1 MKFYRK
7 LLVIGSTNL
16 AFIIIGITALELS
29 YGKWFKTKPFVP
41 NILPREGISH
51 DLSMLGQ
58 DWGVTTRVP
67 DENGAVRYS
76 VNSGISDHSNKCNV
90 LVLGGSTA
98 EERILNKKDTWTY
111 RLFHDLN
118 KRKEVMNICPLGLSL
133 TNAAVN
139 GHSIV
144 ANYFDVVYW
153 ISRFKQSYSTAII
166 YQGIN
171 DFQGDILEE
180 MDWYDLYW
188 QHITYGLRYN
198 SVLIRLVDSLRNSR
212 FKWEGWGRSNR
223 ARDVVL
229 VTPYQRD
236 MSEWRTYRVDPKVY
250 KRLSIGV
257 DHHGKYVKLL
267 TERLKKLG
275 VSHIIWITQ
284 TKPFCKLYNMP
295 QSLDVRGSHTSQKQ
309 FDGLVTKEQDELKSW
324 IAHDRL
330 GDCLRLGLIRSSYL
344 NSSVKLRNRSITST
358 VVDYGSSTESNTG
371 SYDDHHKNPSGS
383 LVLWKQFDRM
393 GLPESIIN
401 HISQLRTK

>member
-1 MKFYRK
+1 MKFNRK
-7 LLVIGSTNL
+7 LFVICSTNIV
-16 AFIIIGITALELS
+16 FIVVGIAALELS

-41 NILPREGISH
+41 NILPRQGISH
-51 DLSMLGQ
+51 DLSMLGN

-76 VNSGISDHSNKCNV
+76 VYAGISDDSNRCNV

-98 EERILNKKDTWTY
+98 EERILNKEDTWTY
-111 RLFHDLN
+111 RLFQDLN
-118 KRKEVMNICPLGLSL
+118 KRKEVMNICSAGLSL

-171 DFQGDILEE
+171 DFQGDILEK
-180 MDWYDLYW
+180 MDWHDLYW

-198 SVLIRLVDSLRNSR
+198 SILFRLLDSLRSSR
-212 FKWEGWGRSNR
+212 LKWEGWGGSDRTKD
-223 ARDVVL
+223 AVL
-229 VTPYQRD
+229 VAQQQRD
-236 MSEWRTYRVDPKVY
+236 MSEWKTYRVDPGVY
-250 KRLSIGV
+250 GRLSIGI

-275 VSHIIWITQ
+275 VSHTIWITQ
-284 TKPFCKLYNMP
+284 TKPFCKLNNMP
-295 QSLDVRGSHTSQKQ
+295 QSLDVRGSHTSQEQ
-309 FDGLVTKEQDELKSW
+309 FDGLVTKGQDELKSW

-330 GDCLRLGLIRSSYL
+330 GDCLRLGLIRSSYVE
-344 NSSVKLRNRSITST
+344 SSVKLRDRSITST
-358 VVDYGSSTESNTG
+358 IVDYGSSTESNAD
-371 SYDDHHKNPSGS
+371 SYDDYHKNPSGS

>member
-1 MKFYRK
+1 MKFYRRF
-7 LLVIGSTNL
+7 LVIGSTNL

-76 VNSGISDHSNKCNV
+76 VTAGISDDSSRCNV

-98 EERILNKKDTWTY
+98 EERILNKEDTWTY
-111 RLFHDLN
+111 RLFQALN
-118 KRKEVMNICPLGLSL
+118 KRKEVMNICPAGLSL

-188 QHITYGLRYN
+188 QYVTYGLRYN
-198 SVLIRLVDSLRNSR
+198 SVFIRLLDSVRSSR
-212 FKWEGWGRSNR
+212 FKWEGWGAGNHTK
-223 ARDVVL
+223 DVVL
-229 VTPYQRD
+229 VAPYQRD
-236 MSEWRTYRVDPKVY
+236 MSEWKTYRVHPEVY
-250 KRLSIGV
+250 RRLSIGI
-257 DHHGKYVKLL
+257 DHHGRYVKLL

-275 VSHIIWITQ
+275 VSHAIWITQ

-295 QSLDVRGSHTSQKQ
+295 QSIDVRGSHTSQEQ
-309 FDGLVTKEQDELKSW
+309 FAGLVTKEQDELKSW

-344 NSSVKLRNRSITST
+344 ESSVKLRDRSIAST
-358 VVDYGSSTESNTG
+358 IVDYGSSSESNAD
-371 SYDDHHKNPSGS
+371 SYDDYHKNPSGS

-393 GLPESIIN
+393 ELPESIIDHN
-401 HISQLRTK
+401 SQLRTK

>member
-1 MKFYRK
+1 MKFCRK
-7 LLVIGSTNL
+7 LFVIGSTNIV
-16 AFIIIGITALELS
+16 FIVVGIAALELS

-41 NILPREGISH
+41 NILPRQGISH

-76 VNSGISDHSNKCNV
+76 VNSGISDDSNRCNV
-90 LVLGGSTA
+90 LVLGGSTT
-98 EERILNKKDTWTY
+98 EERILNKEDTWTY
-111 RLFHDLN
+111 RLFQDLN
-118 KRKEVMNICPLGLSL
+118 KRNEVMNICPAGLSL

-180 MDWYDLYW
+180 MDWHDLYW

-198 SVLIRLVDSLRNSR
+198 SIFVSLLDSLR
-212 FKWEGWGRSNR
+212 SNR
-223 ARDVVL
+223 LKWGGRGGSDRTKDAVL
-229 VTPYQRD
+229 VSPYQKD
-236 MSEWRTYRVDPKVY
+236 MSEWKTYRIDPEVY
-250 KRLSIGV
+250 GRLSIGL

-275 VSHIIWITQ
+275 VSHTIWITQ
-284 TKPFCKLYNMP
+284 TKPFCKLDNMP
-295 QSLDVRGSHTSQKQ
+295 QSIDVRGSHTSQEQ
-309 FDGLVTKEQDELKSW
+309 FDGLVSKEQDELKSW
-324 IAHDRL
+324 IANDRL
-330 GDCLRLGLIRSSYL
+330 GDCLRLGLIRGSYIE
-344 NSSVKLRNRSITST
+344 SSVKLRNRSIAST
-358 VVDYGSSTESNTG
+358 IVDYGSSTESNTG
-371 SYDDHHKNPSGS
+371 SYDDYHKNPSGS

-393 GLPESIIN
+393 GLPESIID
-401 HISQLRTK
+401 HISQLKTK